1 MKILLFIH
9 SLHYGGAER
18 VAMNLSSE
26 WVAQGLD
33 VSVVTLTSTASDFYK
48 LHDSV
53 ERITLDLAGATGG
66 FAGAIFANACRMLA
80 LRRVLKQVRPDVVMG
95 IETRPSI
102 LAILAGLG
110 LPCKVIATEHIHPP
124 MLFEGKFWETL
135 RRWTYPLADKVVG
148 LTQKS
153 RVWLQEN
160 CNCKSVSVVPNSI
173 SLPIPVVE
181 PVVAPQKVVGA
192 ERRVL
197 LAAGRMAPQKG
208 FDILIDS
215 FARIASDFPA
225 WDLVIVGDG
234 DDRRALEAR
243 VAAAKLGDRVLL
255 PGQVG
260 NMPDWYERADL
271 YVLSSRFEGF
281 SMTIVEAMASGCA
294 VVSFDCDAGPGD
306 IITHGYD
313 GLLVGAVGDPQE
325 LADALST
332 LMKDDEKRALMA
344 ERARAV
350 VDRFSVARVFS
361 LWRDVFTQI
370 GVKPSRTIDRA
381 SLRVT
386 ERAPSFHSSSGRRPD
401 NP

>member
-33 VSVVTLTSTASDFYK
+33 VSVVTLTSTASDFYA

-53 ERITLDLAGATGG
+53 ERITLDLAGGSGG
-66 FAGAIFANACRMLA
+66 LAGAVLANVRRMLA
-80 LRRVLKQVRPDVVMG
+80 LRRVLRQVKPDVVLG

-110 LPCKVIATEHIHPP
+110 LPCKVSATEHIHPP
-124 MLFEGKFWETL
+124 MLFEGKLWECL
-135 RRWTYPLADKVVG
+135 RRWTYPFADKVVA

-153 RVWLQEN
+153 KVWLQDN
-160 CNCKSVSVVPNSI
+160 CNCKAVTVIPNSI

-181 PVVAPQKVVGA
+181 PVVSPQQVVGA
-192 ERRVL
+192 GRRVL
-197 LAAGRMAPQKG
+197 LAAGRMAEQKG

-215 FARIASDFPA
+215 FGRIASDFPA
-225 WDLVIVGDG
+225 WDLVILGDG
-234 DDRRALEAR
+234 HDRHSLVAQ
-243 VAAAKLGDRVLL
+243 VAAAGLGERVLL

-306 IITHGYD
+306 IITHGHD
-313 GLLVGAVGDPQE
+313 GLLVRQVGDPQE
-325 LADALST
+325 LANALST
-332 LMKDDEKRALMA
+332 LMSDDETRALMA
-344 ERARAV
+344 ARARAV
-350 VDRFSVARVFS
+350 VERFSVARVFS
-361 LWRDVFTQI
+361 MWRDVFTQT
-370 GVKPSRTIDRA
+370 GVKPSGIIDRP
-381 SLRVT
+381 SVRVT
-386 ERAPSFHSSSGRRPD
+386 E
-401 NP
+401 

>member
-26 WVAQGLD
+26 WVAQGLN
-33 VSVVTLTSTASDFYK
+33 VSVVTLTSTASDFYA

-53 ERITLDLAGATGG
+53 ERITLDLAGGSDG
-66 FAGAIFANACRMLA
+66 LAGAIFANARRMLA
-80 LRRVLKQVRPDVVMG
+80 LRRVLRQVKPDVVLG

-124 MLFEGKFWETL
+124 MLFEGKLWECL
-135 RRWTYPLADKVVG
+135 RRWTYPLADKVVA

-153 RVWLQEN
+153 KVWLQDN
-160 CNCKSVSVVPNSI
+160 CNCKAVTVIPNSI

-181 PVVAPQKVVGA
+181 PVVPPQQVVGA
-192 ERRVL
+192 GRRVL
-197 LAAGRMAPQKG
+197 LAAGRMAEQKG

-215 FARIASDFPA
+215 FGRIASDFPA
-225 WDLVIVGDG
+225 WDLVILGDG
-234 DDRRALEAR
+234 DDRRSLVEQ
-243 VAAAKLGDRVLL
+243 VAAAGLNERVLL

-306 IITHGYD
+306 IITHGHD
-313 GLLVGAVGDPQE
+313 GLLVREVGDPQE
-325 LADALST
+325 LANALST
-332 LMKDDEKRALMA
+332 LMSDDETRALMA
-344 ERARAV
+344 SRARAV

-361 LWRDVFTQI
+361 MWRDVFTQT
-370 GVKPSRTIDRA
+370 GVRPSGIIDRP
-381 SLRVT
+381 SVRVT
-386 ERAPSFHSSSGRRPD
+386 E
-401 NP
+401 

>member
-26 WVAQGLD
+26 WVAQGQD
-33 VSVVTLTSTASDFYK
+33 VCVVTLSSTASDFYS
-48 LHDSV
+48 LHHSV
-53 ERITLDLAGATGG
+53 ERIALDLAGATSGLLD
-66 FAGAIFANACRMLA
+66 AVSANMRRMLA
-80 LRRVLKQVRPDVVMG
+80 LRRVLKRVRPDVVIG

-102 LAILAGLG
+102 LAILAGRG
-110 LPCKVIATEHIHPP
+110 LPCAVIATEHIHPP
-124 MLFEGKFWETL
+124 MLFEGKLWECL
-135 RRWTYPLADKVVG
+135 RRWTYRFADKVVA
-148 LTQKS
+148 LTEKS
-153 RVWLQEN
+153 RVWLQEQ
-160 CNCKSVSVVPNSI
+160 CNCKAVAVIPNSI

-181 PVVAPQKVVGA
+181 PVLSPQDVVSA

-197 LAAGRMAPQKG
+197 LAAGRLAEQKG

-215 FARIASDFPA
+215 FGRIASDFPA
-225 WDLVIVGDG
+225 WDLVILGDG
-234 DDRRALEAR
+234 DDRRPLEEQ
-243 VAAAKLGDRVLL
+243 VKAAGLNDRVLL

-306 IITHGYD
+306 IITHGHD
-313 GLLVGAVGDPQE
+313 GLLVQPVGDPQE
-325 LADALST
+325 LANALST
-332 LMKDDEKRALMA
+332 LMRDDETRSLMA
-344 ERARAV
+344 LRARAV

-361 LWRDVFTQI
+361 MWRDLFAQTGAGPTTV
-370 GVKPSRTIDRA
+370 IDRH
-381 SLRVT
+381 SVQVT
-386 ERAPSFHSSSGRRPD
+386 E
-401 NP
+401 

>member
-33 VSVVTLTSTASDFYK
+33 VSVVTLTSTASDFYA

-53 ERITLDLAGATGG
+53 ERVTLDLAGGSDG
-66 FAGAIFANACRMLA
+66 LAGALFANARRMLA
-80 LRRVLKQVRPDVVMG
+80 LRRVLRQMKPDVVLG

-124 MLFEGKFWETL
+124 MLFEGKLWECL
-135 RRWTYPLADKVVG
+135 RRWTYPFADKVVA

-153 RVWLQEN
+153 KVWLQDN
-160 CNCKSVSVVPNSI
+160 CNCKAVTVIPNSI

-181 PVVAPQKVVGA
+181 PVVPPQQVVGA
-192 ERRVL
+192 GRRVL
-197 LAAGRMAPQKG
+197 LAAGRMAQQKG

-215 FARIASDFPA
+215 FSRIASEFPA
-225 WDLVIVGDG
+225 WDLVILGDG
-234 DDRRALEAR
+234 DDRRSLVAQ
-243 VAAAKLGDRVLL
+243 VAAAGLNARVLL

-306 IITHGYD
+306 IITHGHD
-313 GLLVGAVGDPQE
+313 GLLVRQVGDPQA
-325 LADALST
+325 LANALSS
-332 LMKDDEKRALMA
+332 LMSDDETRALMA
-344 ERARAV
+344 SRARAV
-350 VDRFSVARVFS
+350 VERFSVARVFS
-361 LWRDVFTQI
+361 MWRDVFTQT
-370 GVKPSRTIDRA
+370 GVRPSGIIDRP
-381 SLRVT
+381 SVRVT
-386 ERAPSFHSSSGRRPD
+386 E
-401 NP
+401 

>member
-33 VSVVTLTSTASDFYK
+33 VSVVTLTSTASDFYA

-53 ERITLDLAGATGG
+53 DRITLDLAGGSGG
-66 FAGAIFANACRMLA
+66 LAGAVFANVRRMLA
-80 LRRVLKQVRPDVVMG
+80 LRRVLRQVKPDVVLG

-124 MLFEGKFWETL
+124 MLFEGKLWESL
-135 RRWTYPLADKVVG
+135 RRWTYPFADKVVA

-153 RVWLQEN
+153 KLWLQDN
-160 CNCKSVSVVPNSI
+160 CNCKAVTVIPNSI

-181 PVVAPQKVVGA
+181 PIVPPQQVVGA
-192 ERRVL
+192 GRRVL
-197 LAAGRMAPQKG
+197 LAAGRMAEQKG

-215 FARIASDFPA
+215 FGRIASDFPA
-225 WDLVIVGDG
+225 WDLVILGDG
-234 DDRRALEAR
+234 HDRDALVAQI
-243 VAAAKLGDRVLL
+243 AAAGLSERVLL

-306 IITHGYD
+306 IITHGHD
-313 GLLVGAVGDPQE
+313 GLLVRQVGDPQE
-325 LADALST
+325 LANALST
-332 LMKDDEKRALMA
+332 LMSDDGTRALMA
-344 ERARAV
+344 ARARAV
-350 VDRFSVARVFS
+350 VERFSVARVFS
-361 LWRDVFTQI
+361 MWRDVFTQT
-370 GVKPSRTIDRA
+370 GVKPSGIIDRP
-381 SLRVT
+381 SVRVT
-386 ERAPSFHSSSGRRPD
+386 E
-401 NP
+401 

>member
-26 WVAQGLD
+26 WAAQGQE
-33 VSVVTLTSTASDFYK
+33 VCVVTLTSTASDFYS
-48 LHDSV
+48 LHDSGK
-53 ERITLDLAGATGG
+53 RITLDLAGATNGP
-66 FAGAIFANACRMLA
+66 ASAVVANARRMLA
-80 LRRVLKQVRPDVVMG
+80 LRRVLKEVRPDVVLG

-124 MLFEGKFWETL
+124 MLFEGRFWECL
-135 RRWTYPLADKVVG
+135 RRWTYPFADKVVA
-148 LTQKS
+148 LTEKS
-153 RVWLQEN
+153 RLWLQEH
-160 CNCKSVSVVPNSI
+160 CHCKRVTVIPNSI

-181 PVVAPQKVVGA
+181 PLVSPQAVVGA
-192 ERRVL
+192 QRRVL
-197 LAAGRMAPQKG
+197 LAAGRMAEQKG

-215 FARIASDFPA
+215 FGRIASDFPA
-225 WDLVIVGDG
+225 WDLVILGDG
-234 DDRRALEAR
+234 DDRRALTAQ
-243 VAAAKLGDRVLL
+243 VAAAGLGDRVLL

-306 IITHGYD
+306 IITHGHD
-313 GLLVGAVGDPQE
+313 GLLVRQVGDPQA
-325 LADALST
+325 LADALSI
-332 LMKDDEKRALMA
+332 LMKDDETRALMA
-344 ERARAV
+344 SRARAV

-361 LWRDVFTQI
+361 MWRDVFTQT
-370 GVKPSRTIDRA
+370 GAKPSGLVERPSVRA
-381 SLRVT
+381 T
-386 ERAPSFHSSSGRRPD
+386 E
-401 NP
+401 

>member
-26 WVAQGLD
+26 WVAQGLN
-33 VSVVTLTSTASDFYK
+33 VSVVTLTSTASDFYA

-53 ERITLDLAGATGG
+53 ERITLDLAGGSDG
-66 FAGAIFANACRMLA
+66 LAGAIFANARRMLA
-80 LRRVLKQVRPDVVMG
+80 LRRVLRQVKPDVVLG

-124 MLFEGKFWETL
+124 MLFEGKLWECL
-135 RRWTYPLADKVVG
+135 RRWTYPLADKVVA

-153 RVWLQEN
+153 KVWLQDN
-160 CNCKSVSVVPNSI
+160 CNCKAVTVIPNSI

-181 PVVAPQKVVGA
+181 PVVPPQQVVGA
-192 ERRVL
+192 GRRVL
-197 LAAGRMAPQKG
+197 LAAGRMAEQKG

-215 FARIASDFPA
+215 FDRIASNFPA
-225 WDLVIVGDG
+225 WDLVILGDG
-234 DDRRALEAR
+234 DDRRSLVEQ
-243 VAAAKLGDRVLL
+243 VAAAGLNERVLL

-306 IITHGYD
+306 IITHGHD
-313 GLLVGAVGDPQE
+313 GLLVREVGDPQE
-325 LADALST
+325 LANALST
-332 LMKDDEKRALMA
+332 LMSDDETRALMA
-344 ERARAV
+344 SRARAV

-361 LWRDVFTQI
+361 MWRDVFTQT
-370 GVKPSRTIDRA
+370 GVRPAGIIDRP
-381 SLRVT
+381 SVRVT
-386 ERAPSFHSSSGRRPD
+386 E
-401 NP
+401 

>member
-18 VAMNLSSE
+18 VAMNLSTE
-26 WVAQGLD
+26 WAAQGQE
-33 VSVVTLTSTASDFYK
+33 VCVVTLTSTASDFYS
-48 LHDSV
+48 LRDSV
-53 ERITLDLAGATGG
+53 KRITLDLAGATNGP
-66 FAGAIFANACRMLA
+66 ASAVFANARRMLA
-80 LRRVLKQVRPDVVMG
+80 LRRVLKKVRPDVVLG

-124 MLFEGKFWETL
+124 MLFEGRFWECL
-135 RRWTYPLADKVVG
+135 RRWTYPFADKVVA
-148 LTQKS
+148 LTEKS
-153 RVWLQEN
+153 RLWLQEH
-160 CNCKSVSVVPNSI
+160 CHCKRVTVIPNSI

-181 PVVAPQKVVGA
+181 PLVSPQAVVGA
-192 ERRVL
+192 QRRVL
-197 LAAGRMAPQKG
+197 LAAGRMAEQKG

-215 FARIASDFPA
+215 FGRIASDFPA
-225 WDLVIVGDG
+225 WDLVILGDG
-234 DDRRALEAR
+234 DDRRALTAR
-243 VAAAKLGDRVLL
+243 IAAAGLGDRVLL

-306 IITHGYD
+306 IITHGHD
-313 GLLVGAVGDPQE
+313 GLLVRQVGDPQA
-325 LADALST
+325 LADALSI
-332 LMKDDEKRALMA
+332 LMKDDETRALMA
-344 ERARAV
+344 SRARAV

-361 LWRDVFTQI
+361 MWRDVFTQT
-370 GVKPSRTIDRA
+370 GAKPSGLVERP
-381 SLRVT
+381 SVRVT
-386 ERAPSFHSSSGRRPD
+386 E
-401 NP
+401 

>member
-26 WVAQGLD
+26 WATQGQE
-33 VSVVTLTSTASDFYK
+33 VCVVTLTSTASDFYS

-53 ERITLDLAGATGG
+53 QRITLDLAGATNGP
-66 FAGAIFANACRMLA
+66 AGAVFANARRMLA
-80 LRRVLKQVRPDVVMG
+80 LRRVLKEVRPDVVLG

-124 MLFEGKFWETL
+124 MLFEGRFWECL
-135 RRWTYPLADKVVG
+135 RRWTYPFADKVVA
-148 LTQKS
+148 LTEKS
-153 RVWLQEN
+153 RLWLQEH
-160 CNCKSVSVVPNSI
+160 CHCKRVTVIPNSI

-181 PVVAPQKVVGA
+181 PLVSPQAVVGA
-192 ERRVL
+192 QRRVL
-197 LAAGRMAPQKG
+197 LAAGRMAEQKG

-215 FARIASDFPA
+215 FGRIASDFPA
-225 WDLVIVGDG
+225 WDLVILGDG
-234 DDRRALEAR
+234 DDRRALTAQ
-243 VAAAKLGDRVLL
+243 VAAAGLGDRVLL

-306 IITHGYD
+306 IITHGHD
-313 GLLVGAVGDPQE
+313 GLLVRRVGDPQA
-325 LADALST
+325 LADALSI
-332 LMKDDEKRALMA
+332 LMKDDETRALMA
-344 ERARAV
+344 SRARAV

-361 LWRDVFTQI
+361 MWRDVFTQT
-370 GVKPSRTIDRA
+370 GAKPSGLVERP
-381 SLRVT
+381 SVRVT
-386 ERAPSFHSSSGRRPD
+386 E
-401 NP
+401 

>member
-33 VSVVTLTSTASDFYK
+33 VSVVTLTSTASDFYA

-53 ERITLDLAGATGG
+53 ERITLDLAGGSGG
-66 FAGAIFANACRMLA
+66 LAGAVLANVRRMLA
-80 LRRVLKQVRPDVVMG
+80 LRRVLRQVKPDVVLG

-124 MLFEGKFWETL
+124 MLFEGKLWECL
-135 RRWTYPLADKVVG
+135 RRWTYPFADKVVA

-153 RVWLQEN
+153 KVWLQDN
-160 CNCKSVSVVPNSI
+160 CNCKAVTVIPNSI

-181 PVVAPQKVVGA
+181 PVVSPQQVVGA
-192 ERRVL
+192 GRRVL
-197 LAAGRMAPQKG
+197 LAAGRMAEQKG

-215 FARIASDFPA
+215 FGRIASDFPA
-225 WDLVIVGDG
+225 WDLVILGDG
-234 DDRRALEAR
+234 HDRHSLVAQ
-243 VAAAKLGDRVLL
+243 VAAAGLGERVLL

-306 IITHGYD
+306 IITHGHD
-313 GLLVGAVGDPQE
+313 GLLVRQVGDPQE
-325 LADALST
+325 LANALST
-332 LMKDDEKRALMA
+332 LMSDDETRALMA
-344 ERARAV
+344 ARARAV
-350 VDRFSVARVFS
+350 VERFSVARVFS
-361 LWRDVFTQI
+361 MWRDVFTQT
-370 GVKPSRTIDRA
+370 GVKPSGIIDRP
-381 SLRVT
+381 SVRVT
-386 ERAPSFHSSSGRRPD
+386 E
-401 NP
+401 

>member
-26 WVAQGLD
+26 WAAQGQE
-33 VSVVTLTSTASDFYK
+33 VCVVTLTSTASDFYS

-53 ERITLDLAGATGG
+53 KRITLDLAGATNGPVS
-66 FAGAIFANACRMLA
+66 AVFANARRMLA
-80 LRRVLKQVRPDVVMG
+80 LRRVLKEVRPDVVLG

-124 MLFEGKFWETL
+124 MLFEGRFWECL
-135 RRWTYPLADKVVG
+135 RRWTYPFADKVVA
-148 LTQKS
+148 LTEKS
-153 RVWLQEN
+153 RLWLQEH
-160 CNCKSVSVVPNSI
+160 CHCKRVTVIPNSI

-181 PVVAPQKVVGA
+181 PLISPQAVVGA
-192 ERRVL
+192 QRRVL
-197 LAAGRMAPQKG
+197 LAAGRMAEQKG

-215 FARIASDFPA
+215 FGRIASDFSA
-225 WDLVIVGDG
+225 WDLVILGDG
-234 DDRRALEAR
+234 DDRRALTAQI
-243 VAAAKLGDRVLL
+243 AAAGLGDRVLL

-306 IITHGYD
+306 IITHGHD
-313 GLLVGAVGDPQE
+313 GLLVRRVGDPQA
-325 LADALST
+325 LADALSI
-332 LMKDDEKRALMA
+332 LMKDDETRALMA
-344 ERARAV
+344 SRARAV

-361 LWRDVFTQI
+361 MWRDVFTQT
-370 GVKPSRTIDRA
+370 GAKPSGLVERP
-381 SLRVT
+381 SVRVT
-386 ERAPSFHSSSGRRPD
+386 E
-401 NP
+401 

>member
-26 WVAQGLD
+26 WVAQGWE
-33 VSVVTLTSTASDFYK
+33 VSVATLTSTASDFYS
-48 LHDSV
+48 LPASV

-66 FAGAIFANACRMLA
+66 PAGAVFANARRMLA
-80 LRRVLKQVRPDVVMG
+80 LRRVLRQVKPDVVLG

-124 MLFEGKFWETL
+124 MLSEGKFWEFL
-135 RRWTYPLADKVVG
+135 RRWTYPLADKVVA
-148 LTQKS
+148 LTEKS
-153 RVWLQEN
+153 KAWLQDH
-160 CNCKSVSVVPNSI
+160 CHCKAVTVIPNSI

-181 PVVAPQKVVGA
+181 PVVPPQKIVGP

-197 LAAGRMAPQKG
+197 LAAGRMAEQKG

-215 FARIASDFPA
+215 FARIASAFPG

-234 DDRRALEAR
+234 HDRRALEAQVT
-243 VAAAKLGDRVLL
+243 VAGLRNRVLL

-306 IITHGYD
+306 IITHGHD
-313 GLLVGAVGDPQE
+313 GLLVQAVGDPQE
-325 LADALST
+325 LANALST
-332 LMKDDEKRALMA
+332 LMKDDETRALMA
-344 ERARAV
+344 SRARAV
-350 VDRFSVARVFS
+350 VDKFSVARVFS
-361 LWRDVFTQI
+361 MWRDVFTQT
-370 GVKPSRTIDRA
+370 GVRVSRTIDC
-381 SLRVT
+381 SSVRVT
-386 ERAPSFHSSSGRRPD
+386 E
-401 NP
+401 

>member
-26 WVAQGLD
+26 WAAQGQD
-33 VSVVTLTSTASDFYK
+33 VCVVTLTSTASDFYS
-48 LHDSV
+48 LHDKV
-53 ERITLDLAGATGG
+53 DRMTLDLARVTQGPVD
-66 FAGAIFANACRMLA
+66 AILTNARRMLA
-80 LRRVLKQVRPDVVMG
+80 LRRVLKQVRPDVVLG

-124 MLFEGKFWETL
+124 MLYEGRLWESL
-135 RRWTYPLADKVVG
+135 RRWTYPFADKVVA
-148 LTQKS
+148 LTEKS
-153 RVWLQEN
+153 KVWLQEH
-160 CNCKSVSVVPNSI
+160 CRCKSVTVIPNSI

-181 PVVAPQKVVGA
+181 PVVPPQDVVGA
-192 ERRVL
+192 QRRVL
-197 LAAGRMAPQKG
+197 LAAGRLAEQKG

-215 FARIASDFPA
+215 FSRIARDFPA
-225 WDLVIVGDG
+225 WDLVILGEG
-234 DDRRALEAR
+234 DDRRALVAQ
-243 VAAAKLGDRVLL
+243 VAAAGLGDRVLL
-255 PGQVG
+255 PGQIG

-306 IITHGYD
+306 IITHGHD
-313 GLLVGAVGDPQE
+313 GLLVRQVGDPQA

-332 LMKDDEKRALMA
+332 LMSDDGTRALMA
-344 ERARAV
+344 SRARAV

-361 LWRDVFTQI
+361 MWRDVFTQT
-370 GVKPSRTIDRA
+370 GARPSGAIDR
-381 SLRVT
+381 SSVRVT
-386 ERAPSFHSSSGRRPD
+386 E
-401 NP
+401 

>member
-1 MKILLFIH
+1 
-9 SLHYGGAER
+9 
-18 VAMNLSSE
+18 
-26 WVAQGLD
+26 
-33 VSVVTLTSTASDFYK
+33 
-48 LHDSV
+48 
-53 ERITLDLAGATGG
+53 
-66 FAGAIFANACRMLA
+66 
-80 LRRVLKQVRPDVVMG
+80 
-95 IETRPSI
+95 
-102 LAILAGLG
+102 
-110 LPCKVIATEHIHPP
+110 
-124 MLFEGKFWETL
+124 
-135 RRWTYPLADKVVG
+135 
-148 LTQKS
+148 
-153 RVWLQEN
+153 
-160 CNCKSVSVVPNSI
+160 
-173 SLPIPVVE
+173 
-181 PVVAPQKVVGA
+181 
-192 ERRVL
+192 
-197 LAAGRMAPQKG
+197 MAPQKG

>member
-33 VSVVTLTSTASDFYK
+33 VSVVTLTSTASDFYA

-53 ERITLDLAGATGG
+53 DRITLDLAGGSGG
-66 FAGAIFANACRMLA
+66 LAGAVFANVRRMLA
-80 LRRVLKQVRPDVVMG
+80 LRRVLRQVKPDVVLG

-124 MLFEGKFWETL
+124 MLFEGKLWEFL
-135 RRWTYPLADKVVG
+135 RRWTYPFADKVVA

-153 RVWLQEN
+153 KLWLQDN
-160 CNCKSVSVVPNSI
+160 CNCKAVTVIPNSI

-181 PVVAPQKVVGA
+181 PIVPPQQVVGA
-192 ERRVL
+192 GRRVL
-197 LAAGRMAPQKG
+197 LAAGRMAEQKG

-215 FARIASDFPA
+215 FGRIASDFPA
-225 WDLVIVGDG
+225 WDLVILGDG
-234 DDRRALEAR
+234 HDRDALVAQI
-243 VAAAKLGDRVLL
+243 AAAGLSERVLL

-306 IITHGYD
+306 IITHGHD
-313 GLLVGAVGDPQE
+313 GLLVRQVGDPQE
-325 LADALST
+325 LANALST
-332 LMKDDEKRALMA
+332 LMSDDGTRALMA
-344 ERARAV
+344 ARARAV
-350 VDRFSVARVFS
+350 VERFSVARVFS
-361 LWRDVFTQI
+361 MWRDVFTQT
-370 GVKPSRTIDRA
+370 GVKPSGIIDRP
-381 SLRVT
+381 SVRVT
-386 ERAPSFHSSSGRRPD
+386 E
-401 NP
+401 

>member
-33 VSVVTLTSTASDFYK
+33 VSVVTLTSTATDFYA

-53 ERITLDLAGATGG
+53 ERVTLDLAGGSDG
-66 FAGAIFANACRMLA
+66 LAGALFANARRMLA
-80 LRRVLKQVRPDVVMG
+80 LRRVLRQMKPDVVLG

-124 MLFEGKFWETL
+124 MLFEGKLWECL
-135 RRWTYPLADKVVG
+135 RRWTYPFADKVVA

-153 RVWLQEN
+153 KVWLQDN
-160 CNCKSVSVVPNSI
+160 CNCKAVTVIPNSI

-181 PVVAPQKVVGA
+181 PVVPPQQVVGA
-192 ERRVL
+192 GRRVL
-197 LAAGRMAPQKG
+197 LAAGRMAQQKG

-215 FARIASDFPA
+215 FSRIASEFPA
-225 WDLVIVGDG
+225 WDLVILGDG
-234 DDRRALEAR
+234 DDRRSLVAQ
-243 VAAAKLGDRVLL
+243 VAAAGLNARVLL

-306 IITHGYD
+306 IITHGHD
-313 GLLVGAVGDPQE
+313 GLLVRQVGDPQA
-325 LADALST
+325 LANALSS
-332 LMKDDEKRALMA
+332 LMSDDETRALMA
-344 ERARAV
+344 SRARAV
-350 VDRFSVARVFS
+350 VERFSVARVFS
-361 LWRDVFTQI
+361 MWRDVFTQT
-370 GVKPSRTIDRA
+370 GVRPSGIIDRP
-381 SLRVT
+381 SVRVT
-386 ERAPSFHSSSGRRPD
+386 E
-401 NP
+401 

>member
-33 VSVVTLTSTASDFYK
+33 VSVVTLTSTASDFYA

-53 ERITLDLAGATGG
+53 DRITLDLAGGSGG
-66 FAGAIFANACRMLA
+66 LAGAVFANVRRMLA
-80 LRRVLKQVRPDVVMG
+80 LRRVLRQVKPDVVLG

-124 MLFEGKFWETL
+124 MLFEGKLWEFL
-135 RRWTYPLADKVVG
+135 RRWTYPFADKVVA

-153 RVWLQEN
+153 KLWLQDN
-160 CNCKSVSVVPNSI
+160 CNCKAVTVIPNSI

-181 PVVAPQKVVGA
+181 PIVPPQQVVGA
-192 ERRVL
+192 GRRVL
-197 LAAGRMAPQKG
+197 LAAGRMAEQKG

-215 FARIASDFPA
+215 FGRIASDFPA
-225 WDLVIVGDG
+225 WDLVILGDG
-234 DDRRALEAR
+234 HDRDALFAQI
-243 VAAAKLGDRVLL
+243 AAAGLSERVLL

-306 IITHGYD
+306 IITHGHD
-313 GLLVGAVGDPQE
+313 GLLVRQVGDPQE
-325 LADALST
+325 LANALST
-332 LMKDDEKRALMA
+332 LMSDDEMRALMA
-344 ERARAV
+344 ARARAV
-350 VDRFSVARVFS
+350 VERFSVARVFS
-361 LWRDVFTQI
+361 MWRDVFTQT
-370 GVKPSRTIDRA
+370 GVKPSGIIDRP
-381 SLRVT
+381 SVRVT
-386 ERAPSFHSSSGRRPD
+386 E
-401 NP
+401 

>member
-33 VSVVTLTSTASDFYK
+33 VSVVTLTSTASDFYA

-53 ERITLDLAGATGG
+53 DRITLDLAGGSGG
-66 FAGAIFANACRMLA
+66 LAGAVFANVRRMLA
-80 LRRVLKQVRPDVVMG
+80 LRRVLRQVKPDVVLG

-124 MLFEGKFWETL
+124 MLFEGKLWESL
-135 RRWTYPLADKVVG
+135 RRWTYPFADKVVA

-153 RVWLQEN
+153 KLWLQDN
-160 CNCKSVSVVPNSI
+160 CNCKAVTVIPNSI

-181 PVVAPQKVVGA
+181 PIVPPQQVVGA
-192 ERRVL
+192 GRRVL
-197 LAAGRMAPQKG
+197 LAAGRMAEQKG

-215 FARIASDFPA
+215 FGRIASDFPA
-225 WDLVIVGDG
+225 WDLVILGDG
-234 DDRRALEAR
+234 HDRDALVAQI
-243 VAAAKLGDRVLL
+243 AAAGLSERVLL

-306 IITHGYD
+306 IITHGHD
-313 GLLVGAVGDPQE
+313 GLLVRQVGDPQE
-325 LADALST
+325 LANALSI
-332 LMKDDEKRALMA
+332 LMGDDETRALMA
-344 ERARAV
+344 ARARAV
-350 VDRFSVARVFS
+350 VERFSVARVFS
-361 LWRDVFTQI
+361 MWRDVFTQT
-370 GVKPSRTIDRA
+370 GVKPSGIIDRP
-381 SLRVT
+381 SVRVT
-386 ERAPSFHSSSGRRPD
+386 E
-401 NP
+401 